1 MKHRALP
8 TALAAAVAL
17 AGCTVG
23 CTVGQEQTP
32 RAGGAAAK
40 KEITFLVF
48 ETPNLTPQV
57 WDAAIKRV
65 TDKYP
70 DISVKKLVAPSEDRV
85 SYAKQLLASGQFPDV
100 MIAVSPAGFAESG
113 AMAAFTPDELKDFQ
127 FPGNGAVHGKVYQL
141 PTNTQTIPVVYYN
154 RDLFAKAGIGAPPRT
169 YAELLDACAK
179 LKAENITPFVIGGGK
194 DPFASTLAWTAT
206 IATDVYAKTPDW
218 MARRRAGSVKFTDP
232 DFVKAT
238 TKFADLAAKGYIDK
252 KDVSRDYA
260 ATEQA
265 FLDGKGAMYP
275 MGNWFAAAGDDPK
288 RKPSWE
294 IGAFTWPS
302 DDASVVVPA
311 FTGGGLSVSASAKHL
326 AEAKKFALA
335 YTLDTANLDNSVHN
349 DGLYPA
355 IKGYTPPADTGAV
368 FKLGYDLYRQGVQAD
383 RVTQAFGWEAGD
395 DGMPPGVVDKWRAAA
410 QDLVTGSRTVDQ
422 VLASL
427 DDDWAKAS

>member
-1 MKHRALP
+1 MKHKALL
-8 TALAAAVAL
+8 TAIVTTMVAG
-17 AGCTVG
+17 ACSVG
-23 CTVGQEQTP
+23 DQQT
-32 RAGGAAAK
+32 AQSSGGAGK
-40 KEITFLVF
+40 KEISFLVF
-48 ETPNLTPQV
+48 ETPNMTPQV
-57 WDAAIKRV
+57 WDTAIKRV

-70 DISVKKLVAPSEDRV
+70 DITVKKLVAPTEDRV

-113 AMAAFTPDELKDFQ
+113 AMAAFTPDELKDFD
-127 FPGNGAVHGKVYQL
+127 FPNNGAVQGKIYQL

-154 RDLFAKAGIGAPPRT
+154 KDLFAKAGITAPPKT
-169 YAELLDACAK
+169 YAELLDDSAK
-179 LKAENITPFVIGGGK
+179 LKAKGITPFVIGGGK

-218 MARRRAGSVKFTDP
+218 MAKRRAGTVKFTDP
-232 DFVKAT
+232 DFKKAT
-238 TKFADLAAKGYIDK
+238 EKFAELAKQGYLDK

-294 IGAFTWPS
+294 IGAFNWPT
-302 DDASVVVPA
+302 DDGSVVVPA
-311 FTGGGLSVSASAKHL
+311 FTGGGLSVSATAKNL
-326 AEAKKFALA
+326 PEAKEFALA
-335 YTLDTANLDNSVHN
+335 YTLDQTNLDASVHN

-368 FKLGYDLYRQGVQAD
+368 FKLGYDLYQEGVKSNT
-383 RVTQAFGWEAGD
+383 VTQAFSWEAGD
-395 DGMPPGVVDKWRAAA
+395 DGMLPGVVDKWRAGA
-410 QDLVTGSRTVDQ
+410 QDLITGNKTVDQ

-427 DDDWAKAS
+427 DDEWAKAS